1 MIIYVFIF
9 LNGLFGQLFD
19 LSKEWK
25 INNSFYLK
33 SEINGVVRSKIA
45 KLKHITRIIFIQN
58 GNVFFESYYN
68 NYSKNDIKHTFS
80 VTKSFN
86 LLSFNIILEM
96 LCMID

>member
-9 LNGLFGQLFD
+9 LNSLFGQPFD
-19 LSKEWK
+19 LSKEWE

-33 SEINGVVRSKIA
+33 PEIDWVVRSKIA
-45 KLKHITRIIFIQN
+45 KLEHINGIIFIRN
-58 GNVFFESYYN
+58 GNIIFENYYN
-68 NYSKNDIKHTFS
+68 NYSKNDIKYTLF

-86 LLSFNIILEM
+86 LLSFNIILTM